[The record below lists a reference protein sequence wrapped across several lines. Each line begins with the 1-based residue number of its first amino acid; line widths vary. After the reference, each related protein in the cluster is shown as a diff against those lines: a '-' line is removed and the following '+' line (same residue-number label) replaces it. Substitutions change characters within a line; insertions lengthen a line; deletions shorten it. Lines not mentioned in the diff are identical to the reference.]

1 MYPPLIT
8 VSYRIVSG
16 QIIYYTFKLS
26 VALLEMANLGKR
38 QLARKN
44 INISQSIRTYGTS
57 LKAPLSEKK
66 NW

>member
-1 MYPPLIT
+1 
-8 VSYRIVSG
+8 
-16 QIIYYTFKLS
+16 
-26 VALLEMANLGKR
+26 MANLGKR

-66 NW
+66 ELVIASVTGQMEASSPSGESHSDWQVASQ